1 MAFGVGGCF
10 DTMYPGFVQTN
21 NQIALGGVL
30 TPLSVYNGLQ
40 RLIHVKIHK
49 DLKNAHW
56 WLDINSITIGFWPS
70 TLLYNM
76 VYDADLLLW
85 GGQVHNTVPGGRH
98 TTTEMGSGHFSSEGA
113 NKSSII
119 AGMVFLDQFNYEL
132 PPPDLYKME
141 ATKPGCYD
149 ISKETGYYNKGLGQY
164 FYCGGPGSP
173 DCDK

>member
-1 MAFGVGGCF
+1 
-10 DTMYPGFVQTN
+10 
-21 NQIALGGVL
+21 
-30 TPLSVYNGLQ
+30 
-40 RLIHVKIHK
+40 
-49 DLKNAHW
+49 
-56 WLDINSITIGFWPS
+56 
-70 TLLYNM
+70 M

-85 GGQVHNTVPGGRH
+85 GGQVHNSVPGGRH